1 MKKNKIIYW
10 IATILFVAFMM
21 FTAMPEVMNTS
32 ESVAFMDHLGY
43 PAYFNQFI
51 GIAKILGCIA
61 LLIPGFPRVKEWAYA
76 GLAFDLSGAIY
87 SMIAVDGFMVPMLFM
102 LVPVMLG
109 VFSYIFYHKKPA
121 PMVAIAV

>member
-10 IATILFVAFMM
+10 IVTILFVAFMI
-21 FTAMPEVMNTS
+21 FTAIPEIMNTA

-61 LLIPGFPRVKEWAYA
+61 ILIPGFPRLKEWAYA
-76 GLAFDLSGAIY
+76 GLAFDLTGAIY
-87 SMIAVDGFMVPMLFM
+87 SMIAVEGFQVPMLFM
-102 LVPVMLG
+102 LVPVVLG
-109 VFSYIFYHKKPA
+109 ILSYVFYHKNDAK
-121 PMVAIAV
+121 V

>member
-10 IATILFVAFMM
+10 IVTILFVAFMI
-21 FTAMPEVMNTS
+21 FTAIPEIMNTA

-61 LLIPGFPRVKEWAYA
+61 ILIPGSPRVKEWAYA
-76 GLAFDLSGAIY
+76 GLAFDLTGAIY
-87 SMIAVDGFMVPMLFM
+87 SMIAVEGFQVPMLFM
-102 LVPVMLG
+102 LVPVVLG
-109 VFSYIFYHKKPA
+109 ILSYVFYHKNDAK
-121 PMVAIAV
+121 V

>member
-10 IATILFVAFMM
+10 IVTILFVAFMI
-21 FTAMPEVMNTS
+21 FTAIPEVMNTA

-61 LLIPGFPRVKEWAYA
+61 ILIPGFPRVKEWAYA
-76 GLAFDLSGAIY
+76 GLAFDLTGAIY

-102 LVPVMLG
+102 LVPVVLG
-109 VFSYIFYHKKPA
+109 AFSYVFYHKIA
-121 PMVAIAV
+121 YSSAAIAV

>member
-10 IATILFVAFMM
+10 IVTTLFIAFMI
-21 FTAMPEVMNTS
+21 FTAIPEILNTA

-61 LLIPGFPRVKEWAYA
+61 ILIPGYPRIKEWAYA
-76 GLAFDLSGAIY
+76 GLAFDLAGAIY
-87 SMIAVDGFMVPMLFM
+87 SMIAVDGFQVPMLFM
-102 LVPVMLG
+102 LVPIVLG
-109 VFSYIFYHKKPA
+109 TISYLFSNR
-121 PMVAIAV
+121 VRQ